1 MKRLHNSLYNGS
13 PQADCVYTRTRNR
26 SEPILDHLAR
36 WYRFAWNGSVK
47 NGSAFVYTR
56 HQNRSGTVLWP
67 SVNALLD
74 YVPRP
79 QACTGP
85 TRHLIEAWRLFA

>member
-1 MKRLHNSLYNGS
+1 MRPVLAARGVGV
-13 PQADCVYTRTRNR
+13 AARAV
-26 SEPILDHLAR
+26 EPLWHGAILAR
-36 WYRFAWNGSVK
+36 YNRFAWNGSDK

-56 HQNRSGTVLWP
+56 HQNCSGTVLWP

-85 TRHLIEAWRLFA
+85 TQRLIEAWRLFA